1 VAKIKIERSNR
12 RIAQF
17 ENTPIGAA
25 VLPTL
30 QIGAMVEQGFNALTK
45 PILDAKKKTQA
56 TQDKNDARALVI
68 EVNKKIMKEADKY
81 KNSSN
86 VKDMDS
92 FYEDVHFNKFKP
104 LLKDHNKNVQ
114 NIFTTEYYK
123 NINDTGMKLF
133 ASILKQHGEFT
144 QDNIKKDIFALNIKE
159 SSNNPIA
166 RKKAKDLKSLIF
178 NDPKTLSIFGSRE
191 LDKLKQESIIETKTM
206 QYSNRIKNDPLSVL
220 ILGKE
225 HIQND
230 VVNEAL
236 ANSIMQNAENTL
248 ISKSIQ
254 EDKINELNYNFTK
267 NQRINNFSYVLQKLN
282 EGDTKISLDDIND
295 LYKKNAL
302 NSSQRDA
309 LYNLFTNPKKLSDQ
323 NIIDMI
329 EGSMLIAES
338 VEEIDELHKQILSN
352 PEYVAS
358 LGLTSFK
365 EYNSLFEKYRNDQP
379 AWTEYQ
385 NNLKLLE
392 ADLGKVTSGTVTF
405 VQSMIGGATTA
416 AKKDEKLRT
425 NATGYYKKLIMSGVS
440 PADAY
445 LDTTKKWLRGT
456 NISSVKDFT
465 DFSSIELKKPTK
477 LEKNNPSLYTE
488 NRTTELKDLYKNGS
502 ISIEE
507 FSNDIAA
514 LDSIEQLIELR
525 ISLNEDPFGFEA
537 KGGNEEKELPT
548 LPEPE

>member
-1 VAKIKIERSNR
+1 MAKIKIERSKR

-45 PILDAKKKTQA
+45 PILDAKKKTQE

-68 EVNKKIMKEADKY
+68 EANKKIMTEADKY

-425 NATGYYKKLIMSGVS
+425 NATSYYKKLIMSGVS